1 MAKMKKP
8 ALLLASMTLVVLL
21 SCTTAA
27 LMVAPGDAQI
37 ATDVPVT
44 LVGAGDIASC
54 DYNRDEATAK
64 VLSGIL
70 AETSAA
76 NIPTTVFTLG
86 DNAYASGTRPQFANC
101 YDNYRLTDG
110 STYDSS
116 RSAWWGQFKARTM
129 PSLGNHE
136 YYNSTDPTIMS
147 KPYFDYFSAQN
158 GFKTPAAPVP
168 SPGLVRGKGY
178 YSYDAGSW
186 HVIVLNSNCSEV
198 GGCAASSSQGQ
209 WLQADLANYPASCT
223 LAYWHHPL
231 FSSADGAS
239 DVSKPF
245 WDILYTE
252 GADLILSGHSHYYE
266 RFAPQD
272 PQGNLDATYG
282 IREIVSGTGG
292 AEPVNPIHTPRAL
305 NSEVDSFKAGGG
317 TAYGVLKLDLS
328 ANSYHWE
335 FHPVANDTFADS
347 GSGDCHGAPGSA
359 DTTPPNTTI
368 VSGSSGTVKSRDA
381 TFTFSSTEPQN
392 ATFQTRRDG
401 GIWEANGTAT
411 SKTYSNLT
419 NGTHT
424 FDVKATDAAGNTDP
438 TPATRSWKVRAR

>member
-1 MAKMKKP
+1 MASSDILKRGFR
-8 ALLLASMTLVVLL
+8 AVLVRSDAARYAACVVLA
-21 SCTTAA
+21 CAA
-27 LMVAPGDAQI
+27 AVVVA
-37 ATDVPVT
+37 VPVFGQT
-44 LVGAGDIASC
+44 LTLALVGAGDIANC
-54 DYNRDEATAK
+54 TRNNDEATAQLLGSTLK
-64 VLSGIL
+64 SLTPDGTLPPLSQARVI
-70 AETSAA
+70 A
-76 NIPTTVFTLG
+76 LG
-86 DNAYASGTRPQFANC
+86 DNAYPSGTRAQFANC

-110 STYDSS
+110 SPYDSS
-116 RSAWWGQFKARTM
+116 RSAWWGQFKDRTM

-198 GGCAASSSQGQ
+198 GGCGASSSQGQ
-209 WLQADLANYPASCT
+209 WLQADLANHPASCT

-245 WDILYTE
+245 WDILYSE

-317 TAYGVLKLDLS
+317 
-328 ANSYHWE
+328 
-335 FHPVANDTFADS
+335 
-347 GSGDCHGAPGSA
+347 
-359 DTTPPNTTI
+359 
-368 VSGSSGTVKSRDA
+368 
-381 TFTFSSTEPQN
+381 
-392 ATFQTRRDG
+392 
-401 GIWEANGTAT
+401 
-411 SKTYSNLT
+411 
-419 NGTHT
+419 
-424 FDVKATDAAGNTDP
+424 
-438 TPATRSWKVRAR
+438 